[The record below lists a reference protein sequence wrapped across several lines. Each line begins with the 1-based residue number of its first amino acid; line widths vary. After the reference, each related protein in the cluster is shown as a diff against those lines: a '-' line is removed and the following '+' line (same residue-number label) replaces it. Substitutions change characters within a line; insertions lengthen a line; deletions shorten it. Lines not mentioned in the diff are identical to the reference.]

1 MLLNK
6 IALQKFCCRGCRVS
20 SLVPGLVY
28 RYSSPSAYIYTV
40 CLQGKQSGQSARI
53 PYLSKSD
60 EIGTEAK
67 LDEIEGQKWKC
78 VLRYTDFYMFD
89 RSRKNQKVRV
99 PEYTFS
105 LLPLS
110 LIRFGFCTNLVR
122 FRFSSLNKVVE
133 RTAGVWLSY
142 SQRRWSELLWTCI
155 IERNFKLLWFTARFV
170 LRPPV
175 WFKRPGIWVRGLGF
189 RV

>member
-1 MLLNK
+1 LGACWACFGRVLGVFWVFIGCFLMLLNK

-67 LDEIEGQKWKC
+67 LDEIEGQK
-78 VLRYTDFYMFD
+78 
-89 RSRKNQKVRV
+89 
-99 PEYTFS
+99 
-105 LLPLS
+105 
-110 LIRFGFCTNLVR
+110 
-122 FRFSSLNKVVE
+122 
-133 RTAGVWLSY
+133 
-142 SQRRWSELLWTCI
+142 
-155 IERNFKLLWFTARFV
+155 
-170 LRPPV
+170 
-175 WFKRPGIWVRGLGF
+175 
-189 RV
+189 